1 MGNLGALDEARVRQ
15 VWAGVEARTLE
26 GSLVTL
32 AVIEIAPNTTVPE
45 HQHPNEQI
53 GVLAQGRLRFT
64 IGDETHDL
72 LPGGTWTIPGDVP
85 TAPRRDPR
93 ARWRSRPSH
102 RGARTG
108 IRGLWPIRRRRCWP
122 REAEA

>member
-1 MGNLGALDEARVRQ
+1 MGKLGALDEARVRQ

-64 IGDETHDL
+64 VGDETRDL
-72 LPGGTWTIPGDVP
+72 QPGGTWTIPGNVP
-85 TAPRRDPR
+85 HSAQTGPEGAVAIETFAPRRED
-93 ARWRSRPSH
+93 WDSRPLADPQAS
-102 RGARTG
+102 
-108 IRGLWPIRRRRCWP
+108 LWP
-122 REAEA
+122 REGEA